1 MFSSLQ
7 RCFRPVFRLCRAL
20 HTIAWVILVGLC
32 LLISPPL
39 LLAKGASTPL
49 SWRAFQEPKYGAVLY
64 YPANW
69 FHEGVAKNGG
79 FEFASSRGDG
89 AVLFLK
95 TSLDPLRT
103 GAAATVQKLK
113 SGTGAHRI
121 KDIQSGE
128 TWYELRLAPRPGLMQ
143 VTRVLFTCKERIVSA
158 VTLIYPAEQAEAYEA
173 MLKKLKKRFSVGVGT
188 ETPVRS
194 CS

>member
-1 MFSSLQ
+1 MFPARFSHLS
-7 RCFRPVFRLCRAL
+7 AL
-20 HTIAWVILVGLC
+20 PNNYLGILAGLF
-32 LLISPPL
+32 LLIAPPM
-39 LLAKGASTPL
+39 LLANTPGTPL
-49 SWRAFQEPKYGAVLY
+49 SWKAFQEPKYGAVLY

-69 FHEGVAKNGG
+69 FRAGVAKNDG

-89 AVLFLK
+89 ALLFLK

-121 KDIQSGE
+121 LDIQSGE
-128 TWYELRLAPRPGLMQ
+128 MWYEMRLAPRPGLVQ

-158 VTLIYPAEQAEAYEA
+158 VTLIYPEAQTEAYEA
-173 MLKKLKKRFSVGVGT
+173 MLKKLKQRFSVGVGA
-188 ETPVRS
+188 ETPVRE
-194 CS
+194 CA